1 MERLFTSITNAEEAA
16 ERVNNDLYTGY
27 YAGEREDYMM
37 NGINMTEN
45 GLIKENVPV
54 KVALDHGWSSIKG
67 EHIFME
73 TSVVPVDYTPLTNHG
88 LLEYKGQKYIIGQG
102 RLGKQATK
110 TENENY
116 FLLTLAGIAK
126 ELHYQRKVQTEHVEL
141 YAGVPLTL
149 FGAERKEFR
158 DYLWHKER
166 ISFTF
171 EGVHYSFFMDKVKI
185 YAQCYAA
192 IANRMG
198 DMDRL
203 RCVDIGSWTMDVL
216 SVRERIPMD
225 KDAYTYE
232 LGLITAI
239 TSPVTLNLDGAA
251 HKISVYLGGDITY
264 TKTYSFRKTIDKVE
278 VTGVTEPV
286 VGQAPTTDGIKVP
299 ADANYYIGSVSW
311 WNIDTSQE
319 ATVFEDGYEYG
330 IVIPILSKEGYE
342 IALDAVILLDGEE
355 GYGFSH
361 STGDASISKEY
372 SLKTAVDEIKFDN
385 VPELKV
391 GETVKDMYIS
401 QEGAK
406 YAVSIWYEVWND
418 TTQSYE
424 KFTGVIESGKA
435 YNMYVEARM
444 AQGFCYDEDVTKVY
458 VNGKLTDDLI
468 TSGNW
473 VLYRTRFSSGLKVI
487 DKVEIT
493 IDKPVAGNHSSI
505 EPVATVP
512 DGANYSVDAE
522 QIYWLLGNNER
533 YTYLWDNYFEE
544 GKSYGVDFSLYA
556 DEGYVFAD
564 DLVVVV
570 NGVALAFDDYKE
582 NHSGKT
588 SYINYF
594 FNTECSH
601 IYTDDADDTCNA
613 CGYKRNMANND
624 ENSSEGIPPT
634 GDSFNVQLMLMVVVM
649 AAGVVVSARA
659 KNRKGNEA

>member
-1 MERLFTSITNAEEAA
+1 
-16 ERVNNDLYTGY
+16 
-27 YAGEREDYMM
+27 
-37 NGINMTEN
+37 
-45 GLIKENVPV
+45 
-54 KVALDHGWSSIKG
+54 
-67 EHIFME
+67 
-73 TSVVPVDYTPLTNHG
+73 
-88 LLEYKGQKYIIGQG
+88 
-102 RLGKQATK
+102 
-110 TENENY
+110 
-116 FLLTLAGIAK
+116 
-126 ELHYQRKVQTEHVEL
+126 
-141 YAGVPLTL
+141 
-149 FGAERKEFR
+149 
-158 DYLWHKER
+158 
-166 ISFTF
+166 
-171 EGVHYSFFMDKVKI
+171 
-185 YAQCYAA
+185 
-192 IANRMG
+192 
-198 DMDRL
+198 
-203 RCVDIGSWTMDVL
+203 
-216 SVRERIPMD
+216 
-225 KDAYTYE
+225 
-232 LGLITAI
+232 
-239 TSPVTLNLDGAA
+239 
-251 HKISVYLGGDITY
+251 
-264 TKTYSFRKTIDKVE
+264 
-278 VTGVTEPV
+278 
-286 VGQAPTTDGIKVP
+286 
-299 ADANYYIGSVSW
+299 
-311 WNIDTSQE
+311 
-319 ATVFEDGYEYG
+319 
-330 IVIPILSKEGYE
+330 
-342 IALDAVILLDGEE
+342 
-355 GYGFSH
+355 
-361 STGDASISKEY
+361 
-372 SLKTAVDEIKFDN
+372 
-385 VPELKV
+385 
-391 GETVKDMYIS
+391 
-401 QEGAK
+401 
-406 YAVSIWYEVWND
+406 
-418 TTQSYE
+418 
-424 KFTGVIESGKA
+424 
-435 YNMYVEARM
+435 MYVEARM